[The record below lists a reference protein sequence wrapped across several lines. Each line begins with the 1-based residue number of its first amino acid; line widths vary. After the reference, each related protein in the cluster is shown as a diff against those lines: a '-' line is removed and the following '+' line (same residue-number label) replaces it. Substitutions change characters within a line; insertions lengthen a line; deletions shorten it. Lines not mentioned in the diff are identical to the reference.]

1 VRPADLEGPTTASAR
16 ELAYCGVFGAA
27 ALLLP
32 VFFHVLQLG
41 RLFMPM
47 YLPLVALAF
56 FVRPRAAAAT
66 SLVAP
71 ILSGALTGMPPFYPP
86 IAVLMSL
93 ELGLTALVL
102 SALNLRFPRA
112 NPWLLLAPVLLAG
125 RFLYVAL
132 VYGFARIV
140 ELPATFVAGASL
152 LSGWPGVVLML
163 IVIPPLVLRFARR
176 KPTGPERP
184 EPRKHD

>member
-1 VRPADLEGPTTASAR
+1 VR

-27 ALLLP
+27 GLLLP
-32 VFFHVLQLG
+32 VLFHVLQLG

-66 SLVAP
+66 AVATP

-86 IAVLMSL
+86 VAVFMSL
-93 ELGLTALVL
+93 ELGLSALVL
-102 SALNLRFPRA
+102 SALNVRFPRA
-112 NPWLLLAPVLLAG
+112 NPWLLLTPVLVGG
-125 RFLYVAL
+125 RFLYVGL
-132 VYGFARIV
+132 VYGFARAV
-140 ELPATFVAGASL
+140 ELPAAFVAGASL

-163 IVIPPLVLRFARR
+163 VVVPPLVLRFARSKR
-176 KPTGPERP
+176 NEMPRP
-184 EPRKHD
+184 ETRKHD

>member
-1 VRPADLEGPTTASAR
+1 MSRADPESRNPADVR

-32 VFFHVLQLG
+32 VLFHVLQLG

-66 SLVAP
+66 ALATPV
-71 ILSGALTGMPPFYPP
+71 LSGALTGMPPFYPP
-86 IAVLMSL
+86 VAVLMAL
-93 ELGLTALVL
+93 ELGLTALAL

-125 RFLYVAL
+125 RFLYVGL
-132 VYGFARIV
+132 IYGFARVV
-140 ELPATFVAGASL
+140 ELPAAFVAGASL

-163 IVIPPLVLRFARR
+163 VVFPPLVLRFARR
-176 KPTGPERP
+176 GRSETPKPETRER
-184 EPRKHD
+184 D

>member
-1 VRPADLEGPTTASAR
+1 MRRADPEGRDPADVR

-32 VFFHVLQLG
+32 VLFHVLQLG

-66 SLVAP
+66 AVATP

-86 IAVLMSL
+86 IAALMSL
-93 ELGLTALVL
+93 ELGLSALVL
-102 SALNLRFPRA
+102 SVLNLRFPRA
-112 NPWLLLAPVLLAG
+112 NPWLLLAPVLVGG
-125 RFLYVAL
+125 RFLYVGL
-132 VYGFARIV
+132 VYGFARVV
-140 ELPATFVAGASL
+140 ELPAGFVAGVSL

-163 IVIPPLVLRFARR
+163 VVIPPLVLRFARR
-176 KPTGPERP
+176 KRREPPRP
-184 EPRKHD
+184 EARKHD